1 MTWVDIGVIIFCYLF
16 SFIYLLRDWHSKSN
30 LTGGDVLVAM
40 FLSLFFGMLLTP
52 IVLVIMMFSTTADIF
67 NKIFDKVKGG

>member
-1 MTWVDIGVIIFCYLF
+1 MSWVDIGVIIFCYLF
-16 SFIYLLRDWHSKSN
+16 SFVYLLRDWHSKSK

-40 FLSLFFGMLLTP
+40 FLSLLFGMLLTP

-67 NKIFDKVKGG
+67 NKIFDKVKGE

>member
-1 MTWVDIGVIIFCYLF
+1 MSWVYIGLIIFCFLF
-16 SFIYLLRDWHSKSN
+16 TFIYLLRDWHSKSK

-40 FLSLFFGMLLTP
+40 ILSLLCGMLWTP
-52 IVLVIMMFSTTADIF
+52 VLLVIMLFSTAADIF

>member
-1 MTWVDIGVIIFCYLF
+1 MSWVDIGVIIFCYLF
-16 SFIYLLRDWHSKSN
+16 SFIYLLRDWHSKSK

-40 FLSLFFGMLLTP
+40 FLSLLFGMLLTP